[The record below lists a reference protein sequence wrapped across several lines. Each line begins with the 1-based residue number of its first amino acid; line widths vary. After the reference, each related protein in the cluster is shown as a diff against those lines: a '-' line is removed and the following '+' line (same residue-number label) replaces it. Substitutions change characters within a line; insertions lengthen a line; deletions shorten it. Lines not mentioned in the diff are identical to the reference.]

1 MIKIISIV
9 IALFNCVILILLIGL
24 FRGFD
29 EGINEGSGFS
39 IAGETG
45 NQFLVRYYF
54 TVGFW
59 LIIFVLGSFIKNS
72 YISIPIRLSSLLL
85 ALYFYWHI
93 YAQKSYVYND
103 LHYATSILNESL
115 RYDIAVVI
123 IILLLFCLQFVELF
137 PGRNSKRKISHN

>member
-9 IALFNCVILILLIGL
+9 SALFNCAILIFLIGL
-24 FRGFD
+24 FRGID
-29 EGINEGSGFS
+29 EGLNEGSGFS

-54 TVGFW
+54 AVGFG

-72 YISIPIRLSSLLL
+72 YISISIRFSSLVL
-85 ALYFYWHI
+85 AIYFYWHI
-93 YAQKSYVYND
+93 YAQKSYVYNE
-103 LHYATSILNESL
+103 LHYATAILNESL
-115 RYDIAVVI
+115 RYDIAVVT

-137 PGRNSKRKISHN
+137 RRIYSKTKDLV